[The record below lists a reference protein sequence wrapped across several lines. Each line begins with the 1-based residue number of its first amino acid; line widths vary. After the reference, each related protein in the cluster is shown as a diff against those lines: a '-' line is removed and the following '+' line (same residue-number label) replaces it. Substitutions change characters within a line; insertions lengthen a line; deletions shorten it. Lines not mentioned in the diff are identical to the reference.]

1 MFVLT
6 FRINVHHTNVHYL
19 EYSNIQQY
27 SLGILFKIYFIFQ
40 TRNYAGHR
48 VCAVVLRTGFC
59 TVKGK
64 LVRSIMFP
72 APVDFKFE
80 KDSYK
85 FVGLLTIIAGIGFTY
100 TCVRL
105 VRFTLI

>member
-1 MFVLT
+1 MLALV
-6 FRINVHHTNVHYL
+6 I
-19 EYSNIQQY
+19 
-27 SLGILFKIYFIFQ
+27 
-40 TRNYAGHR
+40 
-48 VCAVVLRTGFC
+48 RTGFN
-59 TVKGK
+59 TTKGN

-85 FVGLLTIIAGIGFTY
+85 FVGLLSLIAGIGFIY

-105 VRFTLI
+105 VIFLYIKIKFEIS

>member
-1 MFVLT
+1 MLNGFDL
-6 FRINVHHTNVHYL
+6 
-19 EYSNIQQY
+19 
-27 SLGILFKIYFIFQ
+27 FQ

-48 VCAVVLRTGFC
+48 VLAVVMRTGFC

-85 FVGLLTIIAGIGFTY
+85 FVGLLAIIAGIGFIY

-105 VRFTLI
+105 VSSSPAFGSIRVKFLS